1 MPASGN
7 YVLNK
12 GKAAGG
18 AIAKKRFVKLDTSEP
33 ETVVQCDSQ
42 GEHAYGVSMFTVTT
56 DEIDLGKG
64 CTVQVEGRAVVE
76 CGTTGLEVG
85 QFVTT
90 TSDGRAMVATTGD
103 IILGVCDQRGDQVG
117 DECSVLL
124 SMASGAISAG
134 S

>member
-33 ETVVQCDSQ
+33 ETVVQCDSA
-42 GEHAYGVSMFTVTT
+42 GENAYGVSMFTVTT

-76 CGTTGLEVG
+76 SGTTGLEVG

-90 TSDGRAMVATTGD
+90 DNQGRAVVAGTGST
-103 IILGVCDQRGDQVG
+103 ILGVCDQRAADVG
-117 DECSVLL
+117 DECSVVL

>member
-7 YVLNK
+7 FVLAK

-18 AIAKKRFVKLDTSEP
+18 AIAKKRFVKLDPNTE
-33 ETVVQCDSQ
+33 EGVIQCSSQ
-42 GEHAYGVSMFTVTT
+42 GERAYGVSMFTVTT

-64 CTVQVEGRAVVE
+64 VTVQVEGRAVVE
-76 CGTTGLEVG
+76 LGVDTMSVG
-85 QFVTT
+85 EFVTT
-90 TSDGRAMVATTGD
+90 DSSGRAMVATTGD
-103 IILGVCDQRGDQVG
+103 IVLGVCDQAGPG
-117 DECSVLL
+117 TGGECSVLL